1 MDSTKKLI
9 FPGRKEKHPQGRA
22 IRPTR
27 GDRVLDTVIIVLLI
41 LTGIV
46 VAYPI
51 WLVMIASI
59 SDPSYI
65 STGQVWILPKG
76 LNLDAYNK
84 LWATKQIWL
93 GYRNSLFYTFA
104 GTSLQMAVTTACA
117 FALSRPSLPGR
128 RALSLY
134 FLFIMYFSGGLI
146 PTYFVVKDLNMVN
159 TVWALLLPGIF
170 GPYNL
175 VICRSYFEH
184 SIPEEIYESAQIE
197 GASMF
202 RCFLRLAV
210 PLAKPTLAVMALNFA
225 LGHWNSYFNAM
236 LYISDDN
243 IQSLQVFIK
252 RITQAAAAQVDVSS
266 ANMEAIIAQVRET
279 QLLKYAVVVVSTLPM
294 ILLYPLIRKYFIS
307 GMMIGAI
314 KG

>member
-1 MDSTKKLI
+1 MQTERIRKSQKL
-9 FPGRKEKHPQGRA
+9 ENRA
-22 IRPTR
+22 IRPTK
-27 GDRVLDTVIIVLLI
+27 GDRVLDVFIIVTLVVI
-41 LTGIV
+41 GIIV
-46 VAYPI
+46 TYPI
-51 WLVMIASI
+51 WLVMIASV
-59 SDPSYI
+59 SDPAYI
-65 STGQVWILPKG
+65 STGQVWIVPKG
-76 LNLDAYNK
+76 LNLDAYRK
-84 LWATKQIWL
+84 LFATPEIWI
-93 GYRNSLFYTFA
+93 GYRNSLFYTIV
-104 GTSLQMAVTTACA
+104 GTTLQMIVTTTCA
-117 FALSRPSLPGR
+117 FALSRPTLPGR

-146 PTYFVVKDLNMVN
+146 PTYFVVRDLGMIN

-175 VICRSYFEH
+175 VICRSYFEN

-202 RCFLRLAV
+202 RCFVQLAV
-210 PLAKPTLAVMALNFA
+210 PLAKPTLAVMVLNFA
-225 LGHWNSYFNAM
+225 LGHWNSYFNAL
-236 LYISDDN
+236 LYISNDN

-252 RITQAAAAQVDVSS
+252 RITQAAAAQVDLSS
-266 ANMEAIIAQVRET
+266 ANMDAIIEQVRET

-294 ILLYPLIRKYFIS
+294 IMLYPLIRKYFIS

>member
-1 MDSTKKLI
+1 MIMDSTKKLI
-9 FPGRKEKHPQGRA
+9 FPGRKEKYPQGRA

-27 GDRVLDTVIIVLLI
+27 GDRVLDTVIIILLI

-104 GTSLQMAVTTACA
+104 GTSLQMAVTTTCA

-128 RALSLY
+128 RVLSLY

-170 GPYNL
+170 GPITWSSAAVTLSTPSRGNL
-175 VICRSYFEH
+175 RV
-184 SIPEEIYESAQIE
+184 
-197 GASMF
+197 GAD
-202 RCFLRLAV
+202 RGRQHV
-210 PLAKPTLAVMALNFA
+210 PLLPAAGGAPGKAHPGRDGAELRAGPL
-225 LGHWNSYFNAM
+225 NSYFNAM

-252 RITQAAAAQVDVSS
+252 RITQAAAAGGCFKRKHGSHHR
-266 ANMEAIIAQVRET
+266 QVRET
-279 QLLKYAVVVVSTLPM
+279 QLLKYAVVVVSTC
-294 ILLYPLIRKYFIS
+294 R
-307 GMMIGAI
+307 
-314 KG
+314 